1 MTFEEY
7 AEKRKAEPILSL
19 LIKNDDDLSK
29 LSTDYGLRIEWIVQ
43 CTKDGTKIDRPFLE
57 ETFNKLLVEIN
68 SYFYESPDIRGFL
81 GGFRAFLLYL
91 PVADR
96 EHYDNRLVGFFTDI
110 VASDYDKRI
119 EQTVAFDH
127 IFRFI
132 VFWADWRPQF
142 LVDVQLGVDPQEFGV
157 LSAFLIR
164 RRQDIVKYRDSDY
177 PAMTT
182 IASYMLY
189 MYDLLKDG
197 VDGKRIIDV
206 VKAKDY
212 IQSFMRVVL
221 VSCHNNG
228 YEDQE
233 AQIKQIIARIDSE
246 EDWDKKIM
254 ERNSIFISHRSTDAE
269 VADMIKDFLVATG
282 IPNDKVFCSS
292 LPGNDVKFR
301 ISAEVKKRLQESIVN
316 ILILSKDYYESA
328 YCLNEAGVAWYME
341 DEADNIAV
349 CLPEINED
357 KMWGFFNGENKV
369 RRLDNENDVA
379 AIYDAIRKRLNVSSV
394 DFSVV
399 TREKQ
404 KLAQRY
410 EQHIRLREK
419 VGAIEPEVE
428 DPDTAE
434 PDHRDTDP
442 FDYPLLQ
449 LHASVMLFFAAEDR
463 GEIIVSTT
471 LSGTSYCAGK
481 VCLNESNEPRELAKW
496 EAALEQLLNGGYIKR
511 IGKKDPI
518 YQVTE
523 KGYSI
528 SDAFKRDNQFDVDM
542 SPSQISRCSTRSEFD
557 DITYKEH
564 DVRPNSPSAA
574 VN

>member
-1 MTFEEY
+1 MISKTTLQRYINSLDEVIASGDTF
-7 AEKRKAEPILSL
+7 KAEELQDEIIAVFEPELGSMRTKL
-19 LIKNDDDLSK
+19 TNYQPFVMGTFGGKTVDSSSPVDFIKDAR
-29 LSTDYGLRIEWIVQ
+29 TLRSRLQME
-43 CTKDGTKIDRPFLE
+43 LE
-57 ETFNKLLVEIN
+57 KVE
-68 SYFYESPDIRGFL
+68 
-81 GGFRAFLLYL
+81 
-91 PVADR
+91 AD
-96 EHYDNRLVGFFTDI
+96 VG
-110 VASDYDKRI
+110 
-119 EQTVAFDH
+119 EQT
-127 IFRFI
+127 
-132 VFWADWRPQF
+132 
-142 LVDVQLGVDPQEFGV
+142 
-157 LSAFLIR
+157 
-164 RRQDIVKYRDSDY
+164 
-177 PAMTT
+177 
-182 IASYMLY
+182 
-189 MYDLLKDG
+189 
-197 VDGKRIIDV
+197 
-206 VKAKDY
+206 
-212 IQSFMRVVL
+212 MR
-221 VSCHNNG
+221 
-228 YEDQE
+228 ET
-233 AQIKQIIARIDSE
+233 
-246 EDWDKKIM
+246 
-254 ERNSIFISHRSTDAE
+254 IFISHRSTDAE

-341 DEADNIAV
+341 DEVDNIAV

-528 SDAFKRDNQFDVDM
+528 SDAFKRDNQLDVDM
-542 SPSQISRCSTRSEFD
+542 SPSQIIEMFD
-557 DITYKEH
+557 EK
-564 DVRPNSPSAA
+564 
-574 VN
+574 

>member
-7 AEKRKAEPILSL
+7 AEKRKSEPVLSL
-19 LIKNDDDLSK
+19 LIKNDEDDLSK
-29 LSTDYGLRIEWIVQ
+29 LSTDNGLRAEWIVH
-43 CTKDGTKIDRPFLE
+43 CTKDGTIIDKPFLD
-57 ETFNKLLVEIN
+57 ETFNNLLVEIN
-68 SYFYESPDIRGFL
+68 SCFYKSPDIRGLL

-96 EHYDNRLVGFFTDI
+96 EHYDNRLVSFFTNI
-110 VASDYDKRI
+110 VAGDYDKRV
-119 EQTVAFDH
+119 EQTVTFDH
-127 IFRFI
+127 IFTFI
-132 VFWADWRPQF
+132 IFWASWRPQF
-142 LVDVQLGVDPQEFGV
+142 LVDVQLGVNPQEFGV
-157 LSAFLIR
+157 LGAFLIR

-177 PAMTT
+177 PAMAT

-189 MYDLLKDG
+189 MYDLLKAG
-197 VDGKRIIDV
+197 VDGRQIIDV
-206 VKAKDY
+206 AKAKDY
-212 IQSFMRVVL
+212 ILSFMRVVL
-221 VSCHNNG
+221 ASCHYNG

-246 EDWDKKIM
+246 DDWDEENM
-254 ERNSIFISHRSTDAE
+254 ERNSIFISHRITDAE

-282 IPNDKVFCSS
+282 IPNGKVFCSS

-301 ISAEVKKRLQESIVN
+301 ISVEVKKRLQDSIVN

-328 YCLNEAGVAWYME
+328 YCLNEAGVAWYLE
-341 DEADNIAV
+341 DEVDNIAV

-357 KMWGFFNGENKV
+357 NMWGFFNGENKV

-379 AIYDAIRKRLNVSSV
+379 AIYDAIRKRMNVSSV
-394 DFSVV
+394 DYSVV

-410 EQHIRLREK
+410 EQHIRSREK
-419 VGAIEPEVE
+419 VVTIELKE
-428 DPDTAE
+428 PDTAE
-434 PDHRDTDP
+434 SDHSNTDP
-442 FDYPLLQ
+442 FDYPPIQ

-481 VCLNESNEPRELAKW
+481 VCLNESNEPREQAKW
-496 EAALEQLLNGGYIKR
+496 ESALEQLLKGGYIKR
-511 IGKKDPI
+511 TGKKDPI

-523 KGYSI
+523 KGYNI
-528 SDAFKRDNQFDVDM
+528 SDAFKSDNQLNVDM
-542 SPSQISRCSTRSEFD
+542 SPNQIIEMF
-557 DITYKEH
+557 EE
-564 DVRPNSPSAA
+564 N
-574 VN
+574 